1 MNKNTHHIRL
11 LCTVVILL
19 LLTPLL
25 LGADSGCGTSSPYNH
40 VLVISDVHFDPF
52 DDPTIFNDL
61 VIANAADWNPI
72 FAKSTATDLP
82 EYGSETNY
90 PLLSKA
96 LNSATSM
103 HNSPSLIIFPGD
115 ILRHNFNTTFNGLF
129 GAGVTSRDR
138 NTFILKTIKFFI
150 LQVRERYPST
160 PVLFT
165 LGNNDSYLGDYLLE
179 TEGEFLSDT
188 ADIFYSD
195 FLKSQADHS
204 AYSTTYKAGGYY
216 TATFGR
222 DDIIFINLTSILFSK
237 DRPAPIPGDS
247 AYIQLDWLESQLL
260 AARQAGKRAFI
271 ITHIPP
277 GTDIYGTVKQ
287 FMAPTGKISD
297 VAPMWHAD
305 YQTRFMSIAD
315 TYADVLEV
323 VFNGHTHLD
332 EFRLIFDTTRTR
344 NGDPVLTC
352 QSISPVFRNNPGYK
366 LFTLNATNWELVD
379 YETYT
384 LDLTDQNADFKLA
397 YSFQN
402 QYEVGAPT
410 SQGMTDLFTKF
421 GVSSAAKDD
430 YIASY
435 YSGSPHNAINDTS
448 WPSYR
453 MGAGYIRPALY
464 KAAVNASIP

>member
-1 MNKNTHHIRL
+1 MNKTPYHIRL

-25 LGADSGCGTSSPYNH
+25 LGADSGCGAATPYNH

-61 VIANAADWNPI
+61 VNANAADWNAI

-82 EYGSETNY
+82 GYGSETNY

-96 LNSATSM
+96 LNSAASM
-103 HNSPSLIIFPGD
+103 QKNPSLIILPGD
-115 ILRHNFNTTFNGLF
+115 ILRHHFASTFNELF
-129 GAGVTSRDR
+129 GAGVTSSDR
-138 NTFILKTIKFFI
+138 NGFILKTLKFFI
-150 LQVRERYPST
+150 LQVQEHYPNT

-165 LGNNDSYLGDYLLE
+165 LGNNDSYQGNYLLDAG
-179 TEGEFLSDT
+179 GEFLSET
-188 ADIFYSD
+188 ADMFYTD
-195 FLKSQADHS
+195 FLKSQADSS

-237 DRPAPIPGDS
+237 NRPTPVLGDA
-247 AYIQLDWLESQLL
+247 AYTQLDWLESQLL

-271 ITHIPP
+271 VTHIPP
-277 GTDIYGTVKQ
+277 GTDVYGTVKQ
-287 FMAPTGKISD
+287 YMKSSGAISD

-315 TYADVLEV
+315 TYEDVLEV
-323 VFNGHTHLD
+323 AFSGHTHLD
-332 EFRLIFDTTRTR
+332 EFRLIFDAARTR
-344 NGDPVLTC
+344 NGDPILTC
-352 QSISPVFRNNPGYK
+352 QSISPIFYNNPGYK
-366 LFTLNATNWELVD
+366 LFTLNATNWELID
-379 YETYT
+379 YKAYT
-384 LDLTDQNADFKLA
+384 LDLTDQNADFKIA
-397 YSFQN
+397 YSFQD
-402 QYEVGAPT
+402 QYVVGAPT
-410 SQGMTDLFTKF
+410 SKGMTDLFTSF
-421 GVSSAAKDD
+421 GVSSSAKDD
-430 YIASY
+430 YIANY
-435 YSGSPHNAINDTS
+435 YSDSEHNAINDTN

-453 MGAGYIRPALY
+453 MSAGYIRPALY